1 MLIVIPGEMWFAAVS
16 GTGDTA
22 AALGIEVV
30 LTVTML
36 GAAYLAAIHF
46 TWPVALVW
54 ISLPAAWL
62 VCLITWNCC
71 RFAACQESMQGVWNR
86 SSSRSSVRLV
96 EK

>member
-1 MLIVIPGEMWFAAVS
+1 VRFRRSRAGVSHSPPQRIETSDDRTDPFLLIVIPGEMWFPVVS

-46 TWPVALVW
+46 TWPVALIW
-54 ISLPAAWL
+54 I
-62 VCLITWNCC
+62 
-71 RFAACQESMQGVWNR
+71 
-86 SSSRSSVRLV
+86 
-96 EK
+96 